1 MSTLIHAPLLLI
13 TLICC
18 PQEVSAFSSQPT
30 THFRG
35 VISSKFTAAYPL
47 FASNDDGDGDGD
59 IISEEVGND
68 NIEDLNCSDDS
79 TATSDPSFSAISAS
93 GVKLPNDASIK
104 PRKDKLPVHTSVAR
118 HAGPLWTEELCDDP
132 TMCTVIPHH
141 GQFRKRVLVL
151 CTGGTLT
158 MDSDPSKGN
167 SLAPVQGALTNYL
180 AGMTELTN
188 DPEMPEVISHEYQPL
203 IDSSDMGP
211 VSYVCFHHSTC
222 ACIFTNTDINL
233 IS

>member
-1 MSTLIHAPLLLI
+1 MSTLIHAPPLLVI
-13 TLICC
+13 TLFLVCC
-18 PQEVSAFSSQPT
+18 AHEVSAFSIQPT

-35 VISSKFTAAYPL
+35 VISSQVTGAYPL
-47 FASNDDGDGDGD
+47 FASNVDGGGGD
-59 IISEEVGND
+59 IISGND
-68 NIEDLNCSDDS
+68 NIDDLNCSDDS

-104 PRKDKLPVHTSVAR
+104 PRIDKLPVHTSVAR
-118 HAGPLWTEELCDDP
+118 DAGPLWTEELCDDP

-180 AGMTELTN
+180 AGMTELTD

-211 VSYVCFHHSTC
+211 VSYVCFYHSTY
-222 ACIFTNTDINL
+222 ACIFKY
-233 IS
+233 

>member
-1 MSTLIHAPLLLI
+1 MFTLIYYAPILLI

-18 PQEVSAFSSQPT
+18 AQEISAFSILP
-30 THFRG
+30 
-35 VISSKFTAAYPL
+35 SSHSRYVVSSPC
-47 FASNDDGDGDGD
+47 FASNDNGGDN
-59 IISEEVGND
+59 IISKEDGND
-68 NIEDLNCSDDS
+68 NIDDLNCGDDS

-104 PRKDKLPVHTSVAR
+104 PRRDKLPVHTSVAQD
-118 HAGPLWTEELCDDP
+118 AGPLWTEELCDEP

-158 MDSDPSKGN
+158 MDSDPSNNN

-180 AGMTELTN
+180 AGMTELTD

-211 VSYVCFHHSTC
+211 VSCY
-222 ACIFTNTDINL
+222 
-233 IS
+233 

>member
-1 MSTLIHAPLLLI
+1 MSTLHAPLLLI

-35 VISSKFTAAYPL
+35 VISSQVTGAYPL
-47 FASNDDGDGDGD
+47 FASNDDGGGGDD
-59 IISEEVGND
+59 IISEDVGNGND
-68 NIEDLNCSDDS
+68 NIEDLSCGDDS

-118 HAGPLWTEELCDDP
+118 DAGPLWTEELCDDP

-211 VSYVCFHHSTC
+211 VSYVCFYHSTY
-222 ACIFTNTDINL
+222 ACIFKY
-233 IS
+233 

>member
-35 VISSKFTAAYPL
+35 VISSQVTGAYLL
-47 FASNDDGDGDGD
+47 FASNDGGGGGH
-59 IISEEVGND
+59 IISGNN
-68 NIEDLNCSDDS
+68 NIDDLNCSDDS

-118 HAGPLWTEELCDDP
+118 DAGPLWTEELCDDS

-158 MDSDPSKGN
+158 MDSDP
-167 SLAPVQGALTNYL
+167 
-180 AGMTELTN
+180 
-188 DPEMPEVISHEYQPL
+188 
-203 IDSSDMGP
+203 
-211 VSYVCFHHSTC
+211 
-222 ACIFTNTDINL
+222 
-233 IS
+233 